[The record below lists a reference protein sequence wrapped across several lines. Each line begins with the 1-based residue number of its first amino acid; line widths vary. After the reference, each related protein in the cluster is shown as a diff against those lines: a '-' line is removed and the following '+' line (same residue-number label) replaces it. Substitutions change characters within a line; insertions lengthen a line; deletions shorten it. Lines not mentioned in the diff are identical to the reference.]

1 MKPVYA
7 QEFSSRLIAVAAL
20 AVLALSGGPVWAAAA
35 AAPAVLTPDQIHKLL
50 EDGAGV
56 LKQGNPELAIKDYF
70 EPVNQSFMHETAKAG
85 ANDEIYASHGAS
97 ETAAYT
103 SKIAKQNEGAKTPTK
118 LVIVDGTWTDALVMK
133 ARALILLQRIPQA
146 RAALDMATTISPAYP
161 TSWLVLASTYDTE
174 KNWDKALATYK
185 TAENFAGAVD
195 DKAQQA
201 EVLTAALRGQAVAL
215 TELGRLDEA
224 AALYKRCLRV
234 NKDDTAAT
242 EGLAHIAALGGPPVP
257 APAPAA
263 PNPKSPP
270 PKPH

>member
-7 QEFSSRLIAVAAL
+7 LEYSSRLIAMAAV
-20 AVLALSGGPVWAAAA
+20 AVLALSGGTAWAAAA
-35 AAPAVLTPDQIHKLL
+35 AAPAVLTLDQIHKLL
-50 EDGAGV
+50 EDGEGV
-56 LKQGNPELAIKDYF
+56 FKQGNPELAIKDYF
-70 EPVNQSFMHETAKAG
+70 EPVNQSFMRQTAKAG

-103 SKIAKQNEGAKTPTK
+103 SKVAKQNEGAKTPTQ
-118 LVIVDGTWTDALVMK
+118 LVIVDGAWTDSLVLK
-133 ARALILLQRIPQA
+133 ARALIQLQRVPQA

-174 KNWDKALATYK
+174 KNWDKALSTYK

-201 EVLTAALRGQAVAL
+201 DVLTAALRGQAVAL

-234 NKDDTAAT
+234 NKGDTAAT
-242 EGLAHIAALGGPPVP
+242 EGLAHIAALGGPAVP
-257 APAPAA
+257 APAPVQ
-263 PNPKSPP
+263 NPPP

>member
-7 QEFSSRLIAVAAL
+7 HEYSSRLIAMAAV
-20 AVLALSGGPVWAAAA
+20 AVLAMSSGSAWAAAA

-50 EDGAGV
+50 EDGEGV

-70 EPVNQSFMHETAKAG
+70 EPVNQSFMRQTAKAG
-85 ANDEIYASHGAS
+85 ANDEIYSSHGAS

-103 SKIAKQNEGAKTPTK
+103 SKIAKENEGAKTPTQ
-118 LVIVDGTWTDALVMK
+118 LVIVDGAWTDALVLK
-133 ARALILLQRIPQA
+133 ARALIQLQRIPQA
-146 RAALDMATTISPAYP
+146 RSALDMATTVSPAYP
-161 TSWLVLASTYDTE
+161 TAWLVLASTYDAE

-185 TAENFAGAVD
+185 NAENYAGAVD

-201 EVLTAALRGQAVAL
+201 DVLTAALRGQAVAL

-234 NKDDTAAT
+234 NKNDTAAT

-263 PNPKSPP
+263 APAPP
-270 PKPH
+270 PKPR

>member
-7 QEFSSRLIAVAAL
+7 HEFSSRLIAVAAV
-20 AVLALSGGPVWAAAA
+20 AVLALSGGPVRAAAA

-70 EPVNQSFMHETAKAG
+70 EPVNQSFMRQTAKAG
-85 ANDEIYASHGAS
+85 ANDEIYSSHGAS

-103 SKIAKQNEGAKTPTK
+103 SKIAKENEGAKTPTQ
-118 LVIVDGTWTDALVMK
+118 LVIVDGAWTDALVLK
-133 ARALILLQRIPQA
+133 ARALIQLQRIPQA
-146 RAALDMATTISPAYP
+146 RSALDMATTVSPAYP
-161 TSWLVLASTYDTE
+161 TAWLVLASTYDAE

-185 TAENFAGAVD
+185 NAENYAGAVD

-201 EVLTAALRGQAVAL
+201 DVLTAALRGQAVAL

-234 NKDDTAAT
+234 NKNDTAAT

-257 APAPAA
+257 APAPAPPATPA
-263 PNPKSPP
+263 PPA
-270 PKPH
+270 KPH